1 MPCAGYVGEFI
12 RTLNDEINPTRRD
25 CGQRRHGLQREQ
37 RDLERRIDTLLDA
50 FASGALKGASV
61 QAKLEALEARQGEVA
76 KELAG
81 LSEEPLRLHPNL
93 ADLYRQKVA
102 ALQDLLESNATRT
115 EAVAIIR
122 SLVEKVIFRPMPEAG
137 LEIELVGDI
146 AGMVHL
152 AQNANENSPVSGA
165 VHDEF
170 MRSVKVVAGARNHLY
185 RTRTE
190 WRRPFERLSRP
201 MD

>member
-37 RDLERRIDTLLDA
+37 RDLERRIDILLDA

-61 QAKLEALEARQGEVA
+61 QAKLEALEARQGEVV
-76 KELAG
+76 KEPAG

-102 ALQDLLESNATRT
+102 ALQ
-115 EAVAIIR
+115 
-122 SLVEKVIFRPMPEAG
+122 
-137 LEIELVGDI
+137 
-146 AGMVHL
+146 
-152 AQNANENSPVSGA
+152 
-165 VHDEF
+165 
-170 MRSVKVVAGARNHLY
+170 
-185 RTRTE
+185 
-190 WRRPFERLSRP
+190 RRPFERLSRP

>member
-12 RTLNDEINPTRRD
+12 RTLNDEINPNRRD

-81 LSEEPLRLHPNL
+81 VSEEPVRLHPNL
-93 ADLYRQKVA
+93 PDLYYQKA
-102 ALQDLLESNATRT
+102 RAPQTLL
-115 EAVAIIR
+115 
-122 SLVEKVIFRPMPEAG
+122 
-137 LEIELVGDI
+137 
-146 AGMVHL
+146 
-152 AQNANENSPVSGA
+152 
-165 VHDEF
+165 
-170 MRSVKVVAGARNHLY
+170 
-185 RTRTE
+185 
-190 WRRPFERLSRP
+190 
-201 MD
+201 

>member
-1 MPCAGYVGEFI
+1 MAPDLVGEFI

-37 RDLERRIDTLLDA
+37 RDLERRIDILLDA

-61 QAKLEALEARQGEVA
+61 QAKLEALEARQGEVV
-76 KELAG
+76 KEPAG

-102 ALQDLLESNATRT
+102 ALQDLLESDATRT
-115 EAVAIIR
+115 EAVANH
-122 SLVEKVIFRPMPEAG
+122 SLISRKGDLPEAG

-146 AGMVHL
+146 AMVHL
-152 AQNANENSPVSGA
+152 AQNANENSPVSRA

-170 MRSVKVVAGARNHLY
+170 MRSVKVVAGARNQRCLHLNY
-185 RTRTE
+185 AI
-190 WRRPFERLSRP
+190 L
-201 MD
+201 